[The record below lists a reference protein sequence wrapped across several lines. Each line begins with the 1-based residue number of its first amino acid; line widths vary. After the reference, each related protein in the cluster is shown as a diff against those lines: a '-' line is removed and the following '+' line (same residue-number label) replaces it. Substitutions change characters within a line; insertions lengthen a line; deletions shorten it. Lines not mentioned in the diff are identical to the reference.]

1 MKRQSGPFMS
11 IIFACAMACVAL
23 VAPLQGHARA
33 EETPIRLVVLGDSL
47 TAGLGLPEGASFPAA
62 LEQALKAKG
71 HNVEVTNAGVSGDT
85 TTGGLERLDWSVP
98 DGTDG
103 VIVELGANDMLR
115 GLDPAVPRKALA
127 AIVDRLEKRKIPDML
142 AGMVAAPNLGPDYA
156 RRFDSIYPEIA
167 QKHGLVL
174 YPFFLDGVAG
184 DRRLNQPDGLHPTAK
199 GVEVIVARILPSV
212 ETFLARLSR
221 R

>member
-11 IIFACAMACVAL
+11 IIFACAMACAAL
-23 VAPLQGHARA
+23 LPPLHGQAGA
-33 EETPIRLVVLGDSL
+33 EEKPIRLVALGDSL

-62 LEQALKAKG
+62 LEEALKAKG
-71 HNVEVTNAGVSGDT
+71 YNVEVTNAGVSGDT

-115 GLDPAVPRKALA
+115 GLDPAIPRKALA
-127 AIVDRLEKRKIPDML
+127 TIVDRLVKRKIPVML
-142 AGMVAAPNLGPDYA
+142 AGMVAPPNLGADYA

-199 GVEVIVARILPSV
+199 GIEVIVARILPSV
-212 ETFLARLSR
+212 ETFLARITR

>member
-11 IIFACAMACVAL
+11 IIFACAMAFAAL
-23 VAPLQGHARA
+23 VPPLEGHALA
-33 EETPIRLVVLGDSL
+33 EEKPIRLVVLGDSL

-71 HNVEVTNAGVSGDT
+71 HHVEVTNAGVSGDT

-103 VIVELGANDMLR
+103 VNVELGANHKQR
-115 GLDPAVPRKALA
+115 GHDPAVPRKALA
-127 AIVDRLEKRKIPDML
+127 AIVDRLEKRQIPVML
-142 AGMVAAPNLGPDYA
+142 AGMAAAPNLGADYA

-212 ETFLARLSR
+212 ETFLARLYR